1 MTKNGVRDIIKQE
14 LNRAHMDYR
23 EIESKETESV
33 YYKLHLGNSSML
45 FRISDHPTKKDVSTL
60 RYDHKT
66 SEDNVRRY
74 TRNRIKDAKAREVG
88 ALLDS
93 FCTERQKRRYGNK

>member
-33 YYKLHLGNSSML
+33 YYKLYLGKTSML

-60 RYDHKT
+60 RFDHKT
-66 SEDNVRRY
+66 SEDNIRRY
-74 TRNRIKDAKAREVG
+74 TRNRVRDAKSREVK
-88 ALLDS
+88 AIFNS
-93 FCTERQKRRYGNK
+93 FRTER

>member
-1 MTKNGVRDIIKQE
+1 MTKNGVREIIKQE
-14 LNRAHMDYR
+14 LNKARMDYR

-33 YYKLHLGNSSML
+33 YYKLYLRNTSML

-60 RYDHKT
+60 RFDHRT

-74 TRNRIKDAKAREVG
+74 TRNRIRDAKSRELNV
-88 ALLDS
+88 LLDS
-93 FCTERQKRRYGNK
+93 FHA

>member
-1 MTKNGVRDIIKQE
+1 MTKNGVREIIKQE
-14 LNRAHMDYR
+14 LNKARMDYR

-33 YYKLHLGNSSML
+33 YYKLYLRNTSML

-60 RYDHKT
+60 RFDHRT

-74 TRNRIKDAKAREVG
+74 TRNRIRDAKSRELN

-93 FCTERQKRRYGNK
+93 FRA

>member
-33 YYKLHLGNSSML
+33 YYKLYLGNTSML

-60 RYDHKT
+60 RFDHKT
-66 SEDNVRRY
+66 SEDNIRRY
-74 TRNRIKDAKAREVG
+74 ARNRIKDAKAREVG

-93 FCTERQKRRYGNK
+93 FRTKR

>member
-33 YYKLHLGNSSML
+33 YYKLYLGNTFSG
-45 FRISDHPTKKDVSTL
+45 FQTTQ
-60 RYDHKT
+60 
-66 SEDNVRRY
+66 
-74 TRNRIKDAKAREVG
+74 
-88 ALLDS
+88 
-93 FCTERQKRRYGNK
+93 QKRT

>member
-14 LNRAHMDYR
+14 LNKAHMNYR
-23 EIESKETESV
+23 EIESKKTESV
-33 YYKLHLGNSSML
+33 YYKLYLGSTSML
-45 FRISDHPTKKDVSTL
+45 FRISNHSTKKDVSTL
-60 RYDHKT
+60 RFDHRT

-74 TRNRIKDAKAREVG
+74 TRNRIKDAKARELG

-93 FCTERQKRRYGNK
+93 FRAER

>member
-14 LNRAHMDYR
+14 LNKAKVDYK

-33 YYKLHLGNSSML
+33 YYKIYLGATTML
-45 FRISDHPTKKDVSTL
+45 FRISDHPTKKDVSTF
-60 RYDHKT
+60 RFDHKT
-66 SEDNVRRY
+66 NADNIRRY
-74 TRNRIKDAKAREVG
+74 ARNRIKDAKTREVG

-93 FCTERQKRRYGNK
+93 FRPA

>member
-14 LNRAHMDYR
+14 LNKARMNYR

-33 YYKLHLGNSSML
+33 YYKLYLGNTSML
-45 FRISDHPTKKDVSTL
+45 FRISDHSTKKDVSTL
-60 RYDHKT
+60 RFDHKT

-74 TRNRIKDAKAREVG
+74 TRNRIRDAKSREVK
-88 ALLDS
+88 AIFNS
-93 FCTERQKRRYGNK
+93 FRTER